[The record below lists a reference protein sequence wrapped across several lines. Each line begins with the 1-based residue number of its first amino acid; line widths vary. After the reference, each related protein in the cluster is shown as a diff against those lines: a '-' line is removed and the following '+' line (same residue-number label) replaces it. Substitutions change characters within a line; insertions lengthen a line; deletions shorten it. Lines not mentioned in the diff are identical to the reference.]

1 MEVASGTR
9 TLARASTLPLLAPID
24 ASVVVREFEA
34 ASVRVAEVE
43 APRRRRVLERPSDL
57 AAEASCALQHISEAW
72 AIDVECDL
80 IRVGSRA
87 RRLRRKEG
95 KQRLAEPERAVL
107 TLEFLGAS

>member
-1 MEVASGTR
+1 M
-9 TLARASTLPLLAPID
+9 LPLLAPID
-24 ASVVVREFEA
+24 AAVVVREFEA

-43 APRRRRVLERPSDL
+43 APRRRCVLERPSDL
-57 AAEASCALQHISEAW
+57 ASEAACALKHISEAW
-72 AIDVECDL
+72 PIDVECDL

>member
-1 MEVASGTR
+1 M
-9 TLARASTLPLLAPID
+9 APVD
-24 ASVVVREFEA
+24 AAVVVREFEA

-57 AAEASCALQHISEAW
+57 ASEAARALEHISEAW

-80 IRVGSRA
+80 VRVGSRA

-95 KQRLAEPERAVL
+95 KQRLAEPERAQ
-107 TLEFLGAS
+107 

>member
-1 MEVASGTR
+1 MTNIEASP
-9 TLARASTLPLLAPID
+9 AQASTLPLLAPID
-24 ASVVVREFEA
+24 AAVVVREFKA

-57 AAEASCALQHISEAW
+57 ASEAACALEHVSKAW

-80 IRVGSRA
+80 IRVGGRA